1 MVNLNFIKI
10 SYTHSSYDNF
20 LEIFGY
26 YPSLD
31 RVSSTRIFGTVVKI
45 GALAPNGCFWD
56 SKVKRRRLKS
66 AKIGLFQY

>member
-26 YPSLD
+26 YPSKNTVCDGSLD

-45 GALAPNGCFWD
+45 G
-56 SKVKRRRLKS
+56 
-66 AKIGLFQY
+66 LFQY